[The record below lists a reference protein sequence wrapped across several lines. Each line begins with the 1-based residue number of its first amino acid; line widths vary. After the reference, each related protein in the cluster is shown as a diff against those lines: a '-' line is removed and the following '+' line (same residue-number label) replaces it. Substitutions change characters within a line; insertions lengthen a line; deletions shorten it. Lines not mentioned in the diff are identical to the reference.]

1 MIETH
6 RTETPTTEEV
16 ESLTAAMEGL
26 NRVSEQVGR
35 TLTGAF
41 ARGAASG
48 KSFETTLRSIG
59 QRFVD
64 IALSAALKPAQSL
77 VGGLLSGLAGSSGT
91 VRPFADGG
99 IIGTPTYFPMARQ
112 IGLMGEAGPEAVMPL
127 ARGADG
133 KLGVR
138 GGGGGTTVNVAI
150 STPDVESF
158 RRSEAQ
164 VAASLARAVG
174 RGQRS
179 L

>member
-1 MIETH
+1 MPDL
-6 RTETPTTEEV
+6 PTTETV
-16 ESLTAAMEGL
+16 EGLTAAMEGL
-26 NRVSEQVGR
+26 NRVSDQVGR
-35 TLTGAF
+35 TLTGTF
-41 ARGAASG
+41 ARGIASG
-48 KSFETTLRSIG
+48 KSFETTLRGIG

-77 VGGLLSGLAGSSGT
+77 VGGLMGGLLGGLGSSLPS

-99 IIGTPTYFPMARQ
+99 VVGAPTYFPMARQ

-138 GGGGGTTVNVAI
+138 GAGGGTTVNVSIA
-150 STPDVESF
+150 TPDAESF

-164 VAASLARAVG
+164 VAASLARAVARG
-174 RGQRS
+174 RRS

>member
-1 MIETH
+1 MSDL
-6 RTETPTTEEV
+6 PTTDTV
-16 ESLTAAMEGL
+16 EGLTAAMEGL
-26 NRVSEQVGR
+26 NRVSDQVGR
-35 TLTGAF
+35 TLTGTF
-41 ARGAASG
+41 ARGIASG
-48 KSFETTLRSIG
+48 KSFETTLRGIG

-77 VGGLLSGLAGSSGT
+77 VGGLLGGLTSSLGS

-99 IIGTPTYFPMARQ
+99 VVGAPTYFPMARQ

-127 ARGADG
+127 ARGPDG

-138 GGGGGTTVNVAI
+138 GGGGGGTTVNVSI
-150 STPDVESF
+150 STPDAESF

-174 RGQRS
+174 RGRRS